1 MHIIVKADLH
11 ILYMYAE
18 CLVRVLYLPFRLY
31 SPPPP
36 SLSLSANAKGRKLE
50 EQGDLGGSCATL
62 LQASNTKGRT
72 VRGHPPSQSHF
83 PLFKIPILAYLFIL
97 SLQSFFSTL
106 SNLFPLFLTF
116 IHTCT
121 SSFPTHTHTHTLHS
135 PSQCMSRAMD
145 QS

>member
-36 SLSLSANAKGRKLE
+36 PSLSLSANAKGRKLE
-50 EQGDLGGSCATL
+50 EQGDLGGSCAAL

-72 VRGHPPSQSHF
+72 VREHP
-83 PLFKIPILAYLFIL
+83 LL
-97 SLQSFFSTL
+97 SLTSICSRF
-106 SNLFPLFLTF
+106 LFLLICLF
-116 IHTCT
+116 SLFSLFSPLYQICFPCFLHSYIHVLAP
-121 SSFPTHTHTHTLHS
+121 FLHTHTLHS